1 MADRLLLYISAA
13 SDLRAEREVLGRA
26 VTEVPV
32 SLAWRVVHSPGG
44 DEPVDVDAVSRAD
57 VHLLLLGGDIRAP
70 VGLEWRYALLAG
82 RKPVPFLKQ
91 DALRTP
97 AGEHFLRF
105 VRQRAAWRP
114 FRDPADLRRQFLAL
128 LAGHVIDR
136 AIKAEERTIH
146 NANIVALDKPDLL
159 ARSRRTGIHL
169 LQQGID
175 LFGRQRS
182 GLSPPT
188 DEPSHLG
195 SLLDH
200 LQGFVSERRFQLD
213 QDIPREKFS
222 PGRTSLSIL
231 DLDHIFRGNQD
242 LPKSLGEP
250 HLTCAL
256 KETGLHATLKPRIG
270 MDDVP
275 VLIAHHLLS
284 AEHPASYRPGNAGPV
299 QPHHAT
305 K

>member
-114 FRDPADLRRQFLAL
+114 FRDPADLCAGSSWRFWPATSSTAPSTTACRRWSWPGWKNGAP
-128 LAGHVIDR
+128 R
-136 AIKAEERTIH
+136 
-146 NANIVALDKPDLL
+146 
-159 ARSRRTGIHL
+159 
-169 LQQGID
+169 
-175 LFGRQRS
+175 
-182 GLSPPT
+182 SPPR
-188 DEPSHLG
+188 PPLP
-195 SLLDH
+195 
-200 LQGFVSERRFQLD
+200 RR
-213 QDIPREKFS
+213 E
-222 PGRTSLSIL
+222 G
-231 DLDHIFRGNQD
+231 
-242 LPKSLGEP
+242 
-250 HLTCAL
+250 A
-256 KETGLHATLKPRIG
+256 A
-270 MDDVP
+270 
-275 VLIAHHLLS
+275 
-284 AEHPASYRPGNAGPV
+284 PARV
-299 QPHHAT
+299 V
-305 K
+305 

>member
-32 SLAWRVVHSPGG
+32 LLAWRVVHSPGG

-136 AIKAEERTIH
+136 AIHYRLSPVELARLEEWRTEIAAAPSLAEEGGRGAGESGVI
-146 NANIVALDKPDLL
+146 L
-159 ARSRRTGIHL
+159 SRER
-169 LQQGID
+169 
-175 LFGRQRS
+175 FV
-182 GLSPPT
+182 
-188 DEPSHLG
+188 PSEG
-195 SLLDH
+195 
-200 LQGFVSERRFQLD
+200 
-213 QDIPREKFS
+213 
-222 PGRTSLSIL
+222 
-231 DLDHIFRGNQD
+231 
-242 LPKSLGEP
+242 
-250 HLTCAL
+250 
-256 KETGLHATLKPRIG
+256 
-270 MDDVP
+270 
-275 VLIAHHLLS
+275 VLID
-284 AEHPASYRPGNAGPV
+284 AERVKRSHPEGQSS
-299 QPHHAT
+299 T
-305 K
+305 